1 MSELNAYKQKLE
13 AEIEQAETKLKDLKA
28 EAKSSAA
35 DAQIRMQYDQR
46 TQELEQ
52 HIDNAKAKL
61 KELGGASEDAWEELK
76 EGIENAWDSLRNAV
90 REGAAK
96 VKEKF
101 KD

>member
-13 AEIEQAETKLKDLKA
+13 AEIEQAEAKLKDLKA

-35 DAQIRMQYDQR
+35 DAQIRMQYERR
-46 TQELEQ
+46 TEELEQ
-52 HIDNAKAKL
+52 YIDDAKAKL
-61 KELGGASEDAWEELK
+61 KELGGASEDTWEDIK
-76 EGIENAWDSLRNAV
+76 DGVENAWNSLRNAV